1 MTDFRL
7 QDPWWLL
14 LIIPLGWLAIH
25 VTRRRQNA
33 AVLYSEVSLLS
44 LLPKTRAQRWS
55 RLIPWI
61 PVAGIALL
69 AAAMARPQCG
79 QEEFRARAEG
89 IDILVCIDRSGS
101 MQESFQTGDNRLSRL
116 EAARRMFHDF
126 VAGRPDDRIGLVA
139 FSGYIEDLCPLT
151 LDHGALRQL
160 LDTVQVT
167 SPPSNPSEASDPRW
181 VEERLT
187 AIGDALTTA
196 VARLSGAKAK
206 SRVIILLSD
215 GMQTAGAVMPSE
227 AADAAKSRGV
237 RIYTI
242 SLRDEPGDLKD
253 VAETTGGRWFCA
265 TDAEALARVQT
276 EIDQLEKSA
285 TEGRRYTQYREL
297 YPFLA
302 FPGLGL
308 VLLEIVLVS
317 TRLRPLP

>member
-1 MTDFRL
+1 MTEFRL

-14 LIIPLGWLAIH
+14 LLIPLGWLAIH
-25 VTRRRQNA
+25 VARRRQSA

-44 LLPKTRAQRWS
+44 LLPQTRAQRWKN
-55 RLIPWI
+55 LVPWVK
-61 PVAGIALL
+61 VAGIALL
-69 AAAMARPQCG
+69 TAAMARPQCG

-101 MQESFQTGDNRLSRL
+101 MQESFQTGDKRVSRL
-116 EAARRMFHDF
+116 EAARQMFHVF
-126 VAGRPDDRIGLVA
+126 VAGRAEDRIGLVA

-151 LDHGALRQL
+151 LDHGVLRQM
-160 LDTVQVT
+160 LDTVHVT
-167 SPPSNPSEASDPRW
+167 QPPSDPNEASDPRW
-181 VEERLT
+181 AEERLT

-196 VARLSGAKAK
+196 IARLRTAKAK

-215 GMQTAGAVMPSE
+215 GMQTAGVVMPSE
-227 AADAAKSRGV
+227 AADAAKAQGI

-242 SLRDEPGDLKD
+242 SLREEPGDLKN
-253 VAETTGGRWFCA
+253 VAETTGGQWFCA
-265 TDAEALARVQT
+265 TDAQALDRVHAG
-276 EIDQLEKSA
+276 IDQLEKSA